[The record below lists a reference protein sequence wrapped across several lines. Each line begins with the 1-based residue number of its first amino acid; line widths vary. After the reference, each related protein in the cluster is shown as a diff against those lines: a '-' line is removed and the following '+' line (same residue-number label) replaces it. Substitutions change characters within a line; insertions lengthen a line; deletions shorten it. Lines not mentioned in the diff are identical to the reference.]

1 MYEST
6 EDDMSTHG
14 IDLAREPDFDLGAF
28 RVHPAK
34 CEVEWEGAAQTLQR
48 RVMQVLVALAQ
59 SRGSVVSQDELV
71 RRCWRGLS
79 VSDDAIFRC
88 ISKLRK
94 LAAGYPDAPFS
105 IETIPGVGY
114 RLTSSSSVDDD
125 SAAETAASQRRRSGL
140 RALAAVAVLAIL
152 ALVASMI
159 WIERGNAPAHSIRV
173 TVQPFE
179 ALSNSADVRLLA
191 RRIPNEVVDALGDS
205 QIEAAL
211 GGQQADKV
219 GQSGL
224 IVTGIVRD
232 DSSNADVDVRIEDSV
247 THAALWSTEFK
258 RDSGQAS
265 DLPVE
270 VAARVTDMVNMVAF
284 ARSANPPLTDNSALS
299 ALLQTSD
306 MIRENRDELWAQ
318 IIQHAQDLVTR
329 HPEFAFGHSLLATA
343 YGDAAEVV
351 AVPDRVRAMRDAAR
365 REANLTLKL
374 DPQDAGAYL
383 VLSQLEPAHD
393 YRAQEA
399 ILLRGIKFA
408 KHPKEPLGALYQYE
422 NGLLD
427 NVGRLQE
434 GLSYQMVA
442 QATDQWSPSKT
453 SRLAFVYANM
463 GNLAAAKTWIQ
474 KGMERWPNHSSVLGL
489 QRYIAGFYQ
498 EPPEAL
504 AVFDRLDAQGSPGD
518 DQNATW
524 RTFIEAR
531 AAHSGQVT
539 ATAIE
544 RIRAAADQ
552 GKISREIEIMMIAGL
567 GDAKQAIEA
576 ANLALD
582 HQNLEPRL
590 FLFAPITRNMRQ
602 DPGFLPLASRMGLIN
617 YWRQTGKW
625 PDFCTDQASRAEC
638 TPELQAGLKSRV

>member
-6 EDDMSTHG
+6 EDDISTPG
-14 IDLAREPDFDLGAF
+14 IDLAREPDFDLGAL

-34 CEVEWEGAAQTLQR
+34 CEVGWEGAAQVLQR
-48 RVMQVLVALAQ
+48 RVMQVLVALAHA
-59 SRGSVVSQDELV
+59 RGSVVSQDELV

-94 LAAGYPDAPFS
+94 LAAGYPDAPFE

-114 RLTSSSSVDDD
+114 RLTVEDDR
-125 SAAETAASQRRRSGL
+125 AAETAAPKRRRSRL
-140 RALAAVAVLAIL
+140 RALGVIAALAIL
-152 ALVASMI
+152 TLVGSII
-159 WIERGNAPAHSIRV
+159 WIGRGNTPAHSIRV

-179 ALSNSADVRLLA
+179 ALSNSGDIRLLA

-211 GGQQADKV
+211 GGQQAGKAA
-219 GQSGL
+219 QPGL

-232 DSSNADVDVRIEDSV
+232 ESGNTNVDVRIEDSA

-258 RDSGQAS
+258 RDSRQAS
-265 DLPVE
+265 DLPLE

-284 ARSANPPLTDNSALS
+284 ARSADPPLTDNSTLS
-299 ALLQTSD
+299 GVLQTTD
-306 MIRENRDELWAQ
+306 MIRDGRDELWAQ
-318 IIQHAQDLVTR
+318 VIQHAQDIVAR
-329 HPEFAFGHSLLATA
+329 HPEFAFGHSLLAAA

-351 AVPDRVRAMRDAAR
+351 PDRAQAMRDAAR

-383 VLSQLEPAHD
+383 VLSQLETPYD

-399 ILLRGIKFA
+399 LLLRGIKFG

-453 SRLAFVYANM
+453 SRQAFVYANM
-463 GNLAAAKTWIQ
+463 GNLAAAKAWIQ
-474 KGMERWPNHSSVLGL
+474 KAMERWPNHSSALAY
-489 QRYIAGFYQ
+489 QRYIAGFYE
-498 EPPEAL
+498 EPSEAL
-504 AVFDRLDAQGSPGD
+504 AVFDQLDAQGAPGN
-518 DQNATW
+518 DQNTIW
-524 RTFIEAR
+524 RTFIQAK

-552 GKISREIEIMMIAGL
+552 GKIPREIEIMMIAGL

-576 ANLALD
+576 ANLGLD

-602 DPGFLPLASRMGLIN
+602 DPGFLPLASRLGLIQ

-625 PDFCTDQASRAEC
+625 PDFCTDQGRRAEC
-638 TPELQAGLKSRV
+638 SPELRAAMNSRV